1 MGCLMDLEIDIEI
14 EDGYFIV
21 TLIDLNQ
28 MIPVAVG
35 SIDLMTL
42 KEALEDE

>member
-1 MGCLMDLEIDIEI
+1 MDLEIDIEI
-14 EDGYFIV
+14 EDGCLII

-28 MIPVAVG
+28 MIPIAMG

-42 KEALEDE
+42 KEALENE